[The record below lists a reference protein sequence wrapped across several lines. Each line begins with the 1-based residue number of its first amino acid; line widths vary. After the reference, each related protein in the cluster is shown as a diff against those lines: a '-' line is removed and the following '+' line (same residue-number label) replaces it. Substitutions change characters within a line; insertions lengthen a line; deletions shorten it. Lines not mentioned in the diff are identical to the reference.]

1 MYQHFPPISDTCIT
15 ADSKMGPGGRS
26 LGQIVGF
33 YYFVLNHSKRFR
45 GGNTAVSEGVKMVC
59 GTPVVHFPSRV
70 VHAFSCTTATPK
82 TMYHP

>member
-1 MYQHFPPISDTCIT
+1 MYRHFPPISDTCTT

-45 GGNTAVSEGVKMVC
+45 GDNTALLDGVKMVC

-70 VHAFSCTTATPK
+70 VHAFSCTTTPPK

>member
-1 MYQHFPPISDTCIT
+1 MYQRFTRISVITDTPVS
-15 ADSKMGPGGRS
+15 AMGSGWRFS
-26 LGQIVGF
+26 TQNVGS

-45 GGNTAVSEGVKMVC
+45 GGNTALLDGVKMVC

-70 VHAFSCTTATPK
+70 VHAFSCTTKPQE

>member
-1 MYQHFPPISDTCIT
+1 MYRHFPPISDICIT
-15 ADSKMGPGGRS
+15 AGSKMGLGGRL

-45 GGNTAVSEGVKMVC
+45 GDNTALLDGVKMVC
-59 GTPVVHFPSRV
+59 GTPVEHFPSRV
-70 VHAFSCTTATPK
+70 VHAFPCTTTPPK

>member
-1 MYQHFPPISDTCIT
+1 MYQRFTRISVITDTPVS
-15 ADSKMGPGGRS
+15 AMGSGWRFS
-26 LGQIVGF
+26 TQNVGS

-45 GGNTAVSEGVKMVC
+45 GGNTALLDGVKMVC

-70 VHAFSCTTATPK
+70 VHAFSCATKPQE

>member
-1 MYQHFPPISDTCIT
+1 MYRHFPPISDICIT
-15 ADSKMGPGGRS
+15 AGSKMGLGGRL

-45 GGNTAVSEGVKMVC
+45 GDSTALLDGVKMVC

-70 VHAFSCTTATPK
+70 VHAFPCTTTPPK